1 MIVHAIVRSGT
12 LIRASKKTKI
22 NFSHVLPSAPRHIV
36 RGYGPLDLYL
46 AKKRCKM
53 AVRHLREVRQRHRI
67 LDIGC
72 GAYPLFLTQIDFVE
86 KYGVD
91 QNVPSDLQ
99 KFAAQRDIALRQ
111 LDFHKESVL
120 PWESN
125 FFDVVSMLAVFEH
138 IEPDN
143 LPFLLGEI
151 YRVLKPHGRYI
162 ITTPAP
168 WAAGV
173 LWFLAKARVIS
184 SAEIA
189 DHRAAYNHQDLKVHL
204 ANVGFEG
211 DKMKFGYFELFLNLW
226 AYADK

>member
-1 MIVHAIVRSGT
+1 MGSTDVAV
-12 LIRASKKTKI
+12 AS
-22 NFSHVLPSAPRHIV
+22 AGHIV

-53 AVRHLREVRQRHRI
+53 AARHLREVRHRYRI

-91 QNVPSDLQ
+91 QGVSKHLQESAMRQGIALKAMDLQ
-99 KFAAQRDIALRQ
+99 K
-111 LDFHKESVL
+111 ETVL

-125 FFDVVSMLAVFEH
+125 SFDAVSMLAVFEH
-138 IEPDN
+138 IEPAN
-143 LPFLLGEI
+143 LPFLLAEI
-151 YRVLKPHGRYI
+151 YRVLKPQGRYI

-168 WAAGV
+168 WAARV
-173 LWFLAKARVIS
+173 LQFLAKLKVIS
-184 SAEIA
+184 PVEIA
-189 DHRAAYNHQDLKVHL
+189 DHRGAYNHKALKTYL
-204 ANVGFEG
+204 ADAGFEG

-226 AYADK
+226 ACADK